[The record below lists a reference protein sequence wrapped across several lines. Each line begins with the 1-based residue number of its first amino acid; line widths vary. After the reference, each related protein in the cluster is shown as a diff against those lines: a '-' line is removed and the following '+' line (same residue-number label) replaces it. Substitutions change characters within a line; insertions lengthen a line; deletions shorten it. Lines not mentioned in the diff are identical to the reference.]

1 MHKHTVQYLV
11 GGIFSL
17 VIAMSI
23 GRFSYTVILPYMQDT
38 FAFSRATAGFL
49 ATSNYLGYLV
59 GALVAG
65 RLQIGDKR
73 IPFLQIALV
82 ISILTTAMMGL
93 TDAIIAWYV
102 LRFMSGVMSAFIFV
116 VAASL
121 VLDQLAGNGKS
132 HLSGLFYSGVGTG
145 IALSAVIVS
154 PIHAMFDWNGT
165 WIALALFSVILL
177 VFIVMFIKPVTQQY
191 TKQKPS
197 QTVASQKVP
206 STTWMKWLILAYSLE
221 GLGYIVT
228 GTFIVSI
235 AEESTNFHGDASFV
249 WFVVGIAAM
258 PSCIIS
264 SKLAQRYGYVRT
276 LLISMLFQGL
286 GIVLPAFA
294 TNTMTLYTSAFIFGA
309 TFMGITTVATTLA
322 RQILPVNSHQILGYL
337 TAGYALGQMLGPSLA
352 GAIAN
357 YTNSYQY
364 ALFGATTIVI
374 VGALCLI
381 SGLKYEKE
389 KVGELDA
396 ISEYRRKP
404 S

>member
-1 MHKHTVQYLV
+1 MNKQTFQYLI
-11 GGIFSL
+11 GGIFAL
-17 VIAMSI
+17 VIAMGI

-38 FAFSRATAGFL
+38 FTFSRATAGYL

-65 RLQIGDKR
+65 RLQLADKR

-82 ISILTTAMMGL
+82 ISILTTALMSF
-93 TDAIIAWYV
+93 TDTVIVWYV
-102 LRFMSGVMSAFIFV
+102 LRCISGVMSAFIFV

-121 VLDQLAGNGKS
+121 VLDQLAGNGKA
-132 HLSGLFYSGVGTG
+132 HLSGLFYSGVGLG
-145 IALSAVIVS
+145 IALSAIIVS
-154 PIHAMFDWNGT
+154 PIHALFDWNGT
-165 WIALALFSVILL
+165 WIALAIFCVLLFI
-177 VFIVMFIKPVTQQY
+177 FIIIFIKPVTPSVQQKGN
-191 TKQKPS
+191 TAK
-197 QTVASQKVP
+197 ASLKAP
-206 STTWMKWLILAYSLE
+206 PTTWMKWLIIAYSLE

-235 AEESTNFHGDASFV
+235 AEESTSFHGDAAFV
-249 WFVVGIAAM
+249 WFVVGVAAI
-258 PSCIIS
+258 PSCIVW
-264 SKLAQRYGYVRT
+264 SKLAQRYGYVRI

-294 TNTMTLYTSAFIFGA
+294 TNTITLYTSAFIFGA

-352 GAIAN
+352 GALAN
-357 YTNSYQY
+357 YTNSYKY
-364 ALFGATTIVI
+364 AIFAATVVVV

-381 SGLKYEKE
+381 GGLKYEK
-389 KVGELDA
+389 
-396 ISEYRRKP
+396 IS
-404 S
+404 SL

>member
-1 MHKHTVQYLV
+1 MNKQTFQYLI
-11 GGIFSL
+11 GGIFTL
-17 VIAMSI
+17 VIAMGI
-23 GRFSYTVILPYMQDT
+23 GRFSYTVILPYMQET

-65 RLQIGDKR
+65 RLQLADKR

-82 ISILTTAMMGL
+82 MSILTTAFMGF
-93 TDAIIAWYV
+93 TDTIMVWYV
-102 LRFMSGVMSAFIFV
+102 LRFISGVMSAFIFV

-121 VLDQLAGNGKS
+121 VLDQLARIGKA
-132 HLSGLFYSGVGTG
+132 HLSGLFYSGVGMG
-145 IALSAVIVS
+145 IALSAIIVS
-154 PIHAMFDWNGT
+154 PIHAIFNWNGT
-165 WIALALFSVILL
+165 WIALALFCIIL
-177 VFIVMFIKPVTQQY
+177 FIFIIIFIQPVTSSAQQKGS
-191 TKQKPS
+191 TAK
-197 QTVASQKVP
+197 ASPKAP
-206 STTWMKWLILAYSLE
+206 PAIWMKWLIIAYSLE

-235 AEESTNFHGDASFV
+235 AEESTSFHGDAAFV
-249 WFVVGIAAM
+249 WFVVGVAAI
-258 PSCIIS
+258 PSCIVW

-294 TNTMTLYTSAFIFGA
+294 TNTITLYISAFIFGA

-322 RQILPVNSHQILGYL
+322 RQISPVNSHQILGYL
-337 TAGYALGQMLGPSLA
+337 TAGYALGQMIGPSLA
-352 GAIAN
+352 GALAN

-364 ALFGATTIVI
+364 ALFGATAVIV

-381 SGLKYEKE
+381 SGLKYEK
-389 KVGELDA
+389 
-396 ISEYRRKP
+396 ISSLEAL
-404 S
+404 

>member
-1 MHKHTVQYLV
+1 MNKQTFQYLI
-11 GGIFSL
+11 GGIFTL
-17 VIAMSI
+17 VIAMGI
-23 GRFSYTVILPYMQDT
+23 GRFSYTVILPYMQET

-65 RLQIGDKR
+65 RLQLADKR

-82 ISILTTAMMGL
+82 MSILTTAFMGF
-93 TDAIIAWYV
+93 TDTIMVWYV
-102 LRFMSGVMSAFIFV
+102 LRFISGVMSAFIFV

-121 VLDQLAGNGKS
+121 VLDQLARIGKA
-132 HLSGLFYSGVGTG
+132 HLSGLFYSGVGMG
-145 IALSAVIVS
+145 IALSAIIVS
-154 PIHAMFDWNGT
+154 PIHAIFNWNGT
-165 WIALALFSVILL
+165 WIALALFCIIL
-177 VFIVMFIKPVTQQY
+177 FIFIIIFIQPVTSSAQQKGS
-191 TKQKPS
+191 TAK
-197 QTVASQKVP
+197 ASPKAP
-206 STTWMKWLILAYSLE
+206 PAIWMKWLIIAYSLE

-235 AEESTNFHGDASFV
+235 AEESTSFHGDAAFV
-249 WFVVGIAAM
+249 WFVVGVAAI
-258 PSCIIS
+258 PSCIVW

-294 TNTMTLYTSAFIFGA
+294 TNTITLYISAFIFGA

-322 RQILPVNSHQILGYL
+322 RQISPVNSHQILGYL
-337 TAGYALGQMLGPSLA
+337 TAGYALGQMIGPSLA
-352 GAIAN
+352 GALAN

-364 ALFGATTIVI
+364 ALFGATAVIV

-381 SGLKYEKE
+381 SGLKYEK
-389 KVGELDA
+389 
-396 ISEYRRKP
+396 ISSLETR
-404 S
+404 

>member
-1 MHKHTVQYLV
+1 MNKQTFQYLI
-11 GGIFSL
+11 GGIFTL
-17 VIAMSI
+17 VIAMGI
-23 GRFSYTVILPYMQDT
+23 GRFSYTVILPYMQET

-65 RLQIGDKR
+65 RLQLADKR

-82 ISILTTAMMGL
+82 MSILTTAFMGF
-93 TDAIIAWYV
+93 TDTIMVWYV
-102 LRFMSGVMSAFIFV
+102 LRFISGVMSAFIFV

-121 VLDQLAGNGKS
+121 VLDQLARIGKA
-132 HLSGLFYSGVGTG
+132 HLSGLFYSGVGMG
-145 IALSAVIVS
+145 IALSAIIVS
-154 PIHAMFDWNGT
+154 PIHAIFNWNGT
-165 WIALALFSVILL
+165 WIALALFCIIL
-177 VFIVMFIKPVTQQY
+177 FIFIIIFIQPVTSSAQQKES
-191 TKQKPS
+191 TAK
-197 QTVASQKVP
+197 ASPKAP
-206 STTWMKWLILAYSLE
+206 PAIWMKWLIIAYSLE

-235 AEESTNFHGDASFV
+235 AEESTSFHGDAAFV
-249 WFVVGIAAM
+249 WFVVGVAAI
-258 PSCIIS
+258 PSCIVW

-294 TNTMTLYTSAFIFGA
+294 TNTITLYISAFIFGA

-322 RQILPVNSHQILGYL
+322 RQISPVNSHQILGYL
-337 TAGYALGQMLGPSLA
+337 TAGYALGQMIGPSLA
-352 GAIAN
+352 GALAN

-364 ALFGATTIVI
+364 ALFGATAVIV

-381 SGLKYEKE
+381 SGLKYEK
-389 KVGELDA
+389 
-396 ISEYRRKP
+396 ISSLETL
-404 S
+404 

>member
-1 MHKHTVQYLV
+1 MHKQTFLYLI
-11 GGIFSL
+11 GGILAL

-23 GRFSYTVILPYMQDT
+23 GRFAYTVILPYMQDT
-38 FAFSRATAGFL
+38 FAFNRATAGFL

-59 GALVAG
+59 GALIAG

-73 IPFLQIALV
+73 IPFLQLALV
-82 ISILTTAMMGL
+82 ISILTTAMMGS
-93 TDAIIAWYV
+93 TDVIIAWYA
-102 LRFMSGVMSAFIFV
+102 LRFISGVMSAFIFV
-116 VAASL
+116 AAASL
-121 VLDQLAGNGKS
+121 VLDQLAGNGKA

-165 WIALALFSVILL
+165 WIALALFSAILF
-177 VFIVMFIKPVTQQY
+177 VFIVLLIKPATQQ
-191 TKQKPS
+191 TQEKSS
-197 QTVASQKVP
+197 QPVVP
-206 STTWMKWLILAYSLE
+206 QRVPPTTWMKWLILAYSLE

-235 AEESTNFHGDASFV
+235 AEESTNFHGDAAIV
-249 WFVVGIAAM
+249 WFVVGIAAI
-258 PSCIIS
+258 PSCIVW

-276 LLISMLFQGL
+276 LFISMLFQGL

-294 TNTMTLYTSAFIFGA
+294 TNTMTLYASAFIFGA

-322 RQILPVNSHQILGYL
+322 RQIVPVNSHQILGYL

-352 GAIAN
+352 GTLAN
-357 YTNSYQY
+357 YTNSYQN
-364 ALFGATTIVI
+364 ALFGATAVVI

-381 SGLKYEKE
+381 SGLKYEKV
-389 KVGELDA
+389 KVGELRS
-396 ISEYRRKP
+396 IT
-404 S
+404 

>member
-1 MHKHTVQYLV
+1 MHKQTVRYLV
-11 GGIFSL
+11 GGIFAL
-17 VIAMSI
+17 VIAMGI

-65 RLQIGDKR
+65 RLQMVNKR
-73 IPFLQIALV
+73 IPFLQISLV
-82 ISILTTAMMGL
+82 ISIMVTAMMGF
-93 TDAIIAWYV
+93 TDAIFAWYI
-102 LRFMSGVMSAFIFV
+102 LRFISGVMSALIFV
-116 VAASL
+116 IAASL
-121 VLDQLAGNGKS
+121 VLDQLARNGQS
-132 HLSGLFYSGVGTG
+132 HVSGLFYSGVGIG

-154 PIHAMFDWNGT
+154 PIHAIFDWNGT

-177 VFIVMFIKPVTQQY
+177 VFIILFIKPITPQHTQQKPGQ
-191 TKQKPS
+191 TKS
-197 QTVASQKVP
+197 SQKVP
-206 STTWMKWLILAYSLE
+206 PKAWMKWLIIAYSLE

-235 AEESTNFHGDASFV
+235 AEESTSFHGDASYV
-249 WFVVGIAAM
+249 WFVVGIAAI
-258 PSCIIS
+258 PSCIVC

-294 TNTMTLYTSAFIFGA
+294 TNTMTLYISAFIFGA

-352 GAIAN
+352 GTLAN

-364 ALFGATTIVI
+364 ALLGATAVVV
-374 VGALCLI
+374 VGAFCLI
-381 SGLKYEKE
+381 SGLNYEKE

-396 ISEYRRKP
+396 ISE
-404 S
+404 

>member
-1 MHKHTVQYLV
+1 MNKQTFQYLI
-11 GGIFSL
+11 GGIFTL
-17 VIAMSI
+17 VIAMGI
-23 GRFSYTVILPYMQDT
+23 GRFSYTVILPYMQET

-65 RLQIGDKR
+65 RLQLADKR

-82 ISILTTAMMGL
+82 MSILTTAFMGF
-93 TDAIIAWYV
+93 TDTIMVWYV
-102 LRFMSGVMSAFIFV
+102 LRFISGVMSAFIFV

-121 VLDQLAGNGKS
+121 VLDQLARKGKA
-132 HLSGLFYSGVGTG
+132 HLSGLFYSGVGMG
-145 IALSAVIVS
+145 IALSAIIVS
-154 PIHAMFDWNGT
+154 PIHAIFNWNGT
-165 WIALALFSVILL
+165 WIALALFCILL
-177 VFIVMFIKPVTQQY
+177 FIFIIIFIKPVTSNAQQKGS
-191 TKQKPS
+191 TAK
-197 QTVASQKVP
+197 ASPKAP
-206 STTWMKWLILAYSLE
+206 PAIWMKWLIIAYSLE

-235 AEESTNFHGDASFV
+235 AEESTSFHGDAAFV
-249 WFVVGIAAM
+249 WFVVGVAAI
-258 PSCIIS
+258 PSCIVW
-264 SKLAQRYGYVRT
+264 SKLAQRYGYIRT

-294 TNTMTLYTSAFIFGA
+294 TTTITLYISAFIFGA

-322 RQILPVNSHQILGYL
+322 RQISPVNSHQILGYL

-352 GAIAN
+352 GALAN

-364 ALFGATTIVI
+364 ALFGATAVIV

-381 SGLKYEKE
+381 SGLKYEK
-389 KVGELDA
+389 
-396 ISEYRRKP
+396 ISSLETL
-404 S
+404 

>member
-1 MHKHTVQYLV
+1 MNKQTFQYLI
-11 GGIFSL
+11 GGIFTL
-17 VIAMSI
+17 VIAMGI
-23 GRFSYTVILPYMQDT
+23 GRFSYTVILPYMQET

-65 RLQIGDKR
+65 RLQLADKR

-82 ISILTTAMMGL
+82 MSILTTAFMGF
-93 TDAIIAWYV
+93 TDTIMVWYV
-102 LRFMSGVMSAFIFV
+102 LRFISGVMSAFIFV

-121 VLDQLAGNGKS
+121 VLDQLARIGKA
-132 HLSGLFYSGVGTG
+132 HLSGLFYSGVGMG
-145 IALSAVIVS
+145 IALSAIIVS
-154 PIHAMFDWNGT
+154 PIHAIFNWNGT
-165 WIALALFSVILL
+165 WIALALFCIIL
-177 VFIVMFIKPVTQQY
+177 FIFIIIFIQPVTSSAQQKGS
-191 TKQKPS
+191 TAK
-197 QTVASQKVP
+197 ASPKAP
-206 STTWMKWLILAYSLE
+206 PAIWMKWLIIAYSLE

-235 AEESTNFHGDASFV
+235 AEESTSFHGDAAFV
-249 WFVVGIAAM
+249 WFVVGVAAI
-258 PSCIIS
+258 PSCIVW

-294 TNTMTLYTSAFIFGA
+294 TTTITLYISAFIFGA

-322 RQILPVNSHQILGYL
+322 RQISPVNSHQILGYL
-337 TAGYALGQMLGPSLA
+337 TAGYALGQMIGPSLA
-352 GAIAN
+352 GALAN

-364 ALFGATTIVI
+364 ALFGATAVIV

-381 SGLKYEKE
+381 SGLKYEK
-389 KVGELDA
+389 
-396 ISEYRRKP
+396 ISSLETL
-404 S
+404 

>member
-1 MHKHTVQYLV
+1 MNKQTFQYLI
-11 GGIFSL
+11 GGIFTL
-17 VIAMSI
+17 VIAMGI
-23 GRFSYTVILPYMQDT
+23 GRFSYTVILPYMQET

-65 RLQIGDKR
+65 RLQLADKR

-82 ISILTTAMMGL
+82 MSILTTAFMGF
-93 TDAIIAWYV
+93 TDTIMVWYV
-102 LRFMSGVMSAFIFV
+102 LRFISGVMSAFIFV

-121 VLDQLAGNGKS
+121 VLDQLARIGKA
-132 HLSGLFYSGVGTG
+132 HLSGLFYSGVGMG
-145 IALSAVIVS
+145 IALSAIIVS
-154 PIHAMFDWNGT
+154 PIHAIFNWNGT
-165 WIALALFSVILL
+165 WIALALFCIIL
-177 VFIVMFIKPVTQQY
+177 FIFIIIFIQPVTSSAQQKGS
-191 TKQKPS
+191 TAK
-197 QTVASQKVP
+197 ASPKAP
-206 STTWMKWLILAYSLE
+206 PAIWMKWLIIAYSLE

-235 AEESTNFHGDASFV
+235 AEESTSFHGDAAFV
-249 WFVVGIAAM
+249 WFVVGVAAI
-258 PSCIIS
+258 PSCIVW

-294 TNTMTLYTSAFIFGA
+294 TTTITLYISAFIFGA

-322 RQILPVNSHQILGYL
+322 RQISPVNSHQILGYL

-352 GAIAN
+352 GALAN

-364 ALFGATTIVI
+364 ALFGATAVIV

-381 SGLKYEKE
+381 SGLKYEK
-389 KVGELDA
+389 
-396 ISEYRRKP
+396 ISSLEAL
-404 S
+404 

>member
-1 MHKHTVQYLV
+1 MHKQTVQYII
-11 GGIFSL
+11 GGIFAL
-17 VIAMSI
+17 VIAMGI

-59 GALVAG
+59 GAWIVG

-82 ISILTTAMMGL
+82 ISILTTALMGL
-93 TDAIIAWYV
+93 TDAIIVWYI
-102 LRFMSGVMSAFIFV
+102 LRFISGVISAFIFV

-121 VLDQLAGNGKS
+121 VLDRLAGDGKA
-132 HLSGLFYSGVGTG
+132 HLSGIFYSGVGAG
-145 IALSAVIVS
+145 IALSAIIVS
-154 PIHAMFDWNGT
+154 PIYAVYDWNGT

-177 VFIVMFIKPVTQQY
+177 VFIVFFIKPVTQSIQ
-191 TKQKPS
+191 QKPS
-197 QTVASQKVP
+197 QTVVSQKVP
-206 STTWMKWLILAYSLE
+206 PSTWMKWLIISYSLE

-228 GTFIVSI
+228 GTFIVSM
-235 AEESTNFHGDASFV
+235 AEESQSFHGDAAFV
-249 WFVVGIAAM
+249 WFVVGIAAI
-258 PSCIIS
+258 PSCMVW
-264 SKLAQRYGYVRT
+264 SKLAKRYGYVKT
-276 LLISMLFQGL
+276 LLISMLIQGL
-286 GIVLPAFA
+286 GIVLPAFMA
-294 TNTMTLYTSAFIFGA
+294 NTLTLYASAFIFGA

-337 TAGYALGQMLGPSLA
+337 TACYAFGQMLGPSLA
-352 GAIAN
+352 GALAN

-364 ALFGATTIVI
+364 ALFGATAVVV

-381 SGLKYEKE
+381 SGLKYEKV
-389 KVGELDA
+389 KVGELDT
-396 ISEYRRKP
+396 ISE

>member
-1 MHKHTVQYLV
+1 MNKQTFQYLI
-11 GGIFSL
+11 GGIFTL
-17 VIAMSI
+17 VIAMGI
-23 GRFSYTVILPYMQDT
+23 GRFSYTVILPYMQET

-65 RLQIGDKR
+65 RLQLADKR

-82 ISILTTAMMGL
+82 MSILTTAFMGF
-93 TDAIIAWYV
+93 TYTIMVWYV
-102 LRFMSGVMSAFIFV
+102 LRFISGVMSAFIFV

-121 VLDQLAGNGKS
+121 VLDQLARIGKA
-132 HLSGLFYSGVGTG
+132 HLSGLFYSGVGMG
-145 IALSAVIVS
+145 IALSAIIVS
-154 PIHAMFDWNGT
+154 PIHAIFNWNGT
-165 WIALALFSVILL
+165 WIALALFCIIL
-177 VFIVMFIKPVTQQY
+177 FIFIIIFIQPVTSSAQQKES
-191 TKQKPS
+191 TAK
-197 QTVASQKVP
+197 ASPKAP
-206 STTWMKWLILAYSLE
+206 PAIWMKWLIIAYSLE

-235 AEESTNFHGDASFV
+235 AEESTSFHGDAAFV
-249 WFVVGIAAM
+249 WFVVGVAAI
-258 PSCIIS
+258 PSCIVW

-294 TNTMTLYTSAFIFGA
+294 TNTITLYISAFIFGA

-322 RQILPVNSHQILGYL
+322 RQISPVNSHQILGYL
-337 TAGYALGQMLGPSLA
+337 TAGYALGQMIGPSLA
-352 GAIAN
+352 GALAN

-364 ALFGATTIVI
+364 ALFGATAVIV

-381 SGLKYEKE
+381 SGLKYEK
-389 KVGELDA
+389 
-396 ISEYRRKP
+396 ISSLETL
-404 S
+404 

>member
-1 MHKHTVQYLV
+1 MNKQTFQYLI
-11 GGIFSL
+11 GGIFTL
-17 VIAMSI
+17 VIAMGI
-23 GRFSYTVILPYMQDT
+23 GRFSYTVILPYMQET

-65 RLQIGDKR
+65 RLQLADKR

-82 ISILTTAMMGL
+82 MSILTTAFMGF
-93 TDAIIAWYV
+93 TDTIMIWYV
-102 LRFMSGVMSAFIFV
+102 LRFISGVMSAFIFV

-121 VLDQLAGNGKS
+121 VLDQLARIGKA
-132 HLSGLFYSGVGTG
+132 HLSGLFYSGVGMG
-145 IALSAVIVS
+145 IALSAIIVS
-154 PIHAMFDWNGT
+154 PIHAIFNWNGT
-165 WIALALFSVILL
+165 WIALALFCIIL
-177 VFIVMFIKPVTQQY
+177 FIFIIIFIQPVTSSAQQKGS
-191 TKQKPS
+191 TAK
-197 QTVASQKVP
+197 ASPKAP
-206 STTWMKWLILAYSLE
+206 PAIWMKWLIIAYSLE

-235 AEESTNFHGDASFV
+235 AEESTSFHGDAAFV
-249 WFVVGIAAM
+249 WFVVGVAAI
-258 PSCIIS
+258 PSCIVW

-294 TNTMTLYTSAFIFGA
+294 TTTITLYISAFIFGA

-322 RQILPVNSHQILGYL
+322 RQISPVNSHQILGYL

-352 GAIAN
+352 GALAN

-364 ALFGATTIVI
+364 ALFGATAVIV

-381 SGLKYEKE
+381 SGLKYEK
-389 KVGELDA
+389 
-396 ISEYRRKP
+396 ISSLEAL
-404 S
+404 

>member
-1 MHKHTVQYLV
+1 MNKQTFQYLI
-11 GGIFSL
+11 GGIFAL
-17 VIAMSI
+17 VIAMGI
-23 GRFSYTVILPYMQDT
+23 GRFSYTVILPYMQET

-65 RLQIGDKR
+65 RLQLADKR

-82 ISILTTAMMGL
+82 MSILTTAFMGF
-93 TDAIIAWYV
+93 TDTIMVWYV
-102 LRFMSGVMSAFIFV
+102 LRFISGVMSAFIFV

-121 VLDQLAGNGKS
+121 VLDQLARMGKA
-132 HLSGLFYSGVGTG
+132 HLSGLFYSGVGMG
-145 IALSAVIVS
+145 IALSAIIVS
-154 PIHAMFDWNGT
+154 PIHAIFNWNGT
-165 WIALALFSVILL
+165 WIALALFCIIL
-177 VFIVMFIKPVTQQY
+177 FMFIIIFIQPVTSSAQQKES
-191 TKQKPS
+191 TAK
-197 QTVASQKVP
+197 ASPKAP
-206 STTWMKWLILAYSLE
+206 PAIWIKWLIIAYSLE

-235 AEESTNFHGDASFV
+235 AEESTSFHGDAAFV
-249 WFVVGIAAM
+249 WFVVGVAAI
-258 PSCIIS
+258 PSCIVW
-264 SKLAQRYGYVRT
+264 SKLAQRYGYVRI

-294 TNTMTLYTSAFIFGA
+294 TNTITLYISAFIFGA

-322 RQILPVNSHQILGYL
+322 RQISPVNSHQILGYL

-352 GAIAN
+352 GALAN

-364 ALFGATTIVI
+364 ALFGATAVIV

-381 SGLKYEKE
+381 SGLKYEK
-389 KVGELDA
+389 
-396 ISEYRRKP
+396 ISSLETL
-404 S
+404 

>member
-1 MHKHTVQYLV
+1 MNKQTFQYLI
-11 GGIFSL
+11 GGIFAL
-17 VIAMSI
+17 VIAMGI

-38 FAFSRATAGFL
+38 FTFSRATAGYL

-65 RLQIGDKR
+65 RLQLADKR

-82 ISILTTAMMGL
+82 ISILTTALMGF
-93 TDAIIAWYV
+93 TDTVIVWYV
-102 LRFMSGVMSAFIFV
+102 LRCISGVMSAFIFV

-121 VLDQLAGNGKS
+121 VLDQLAGNGKA
-132 HLSGLFYSGVGTG
+132 HLSGLFYSGVGLG
-145 IALSAVIVS
+145 IALSAIIVS
-154 PIHAMFDWNGT
+154 PIHALFDWNGT
-165 WIALALFSVILL
+165 WIALAIFCVLLFI
-177 VFIVMFIKPVTQQY
+177 FIIIFIKPVTPSVQQKGN
-191 TKQKPS
+191 TAK
-197 QTVASQKVP
+197 ASLKAP
-206 STTWMKWLILAYSLE
+206 PTTWMKWLIIAYSLE

-235 AEESTNFHGDASFV
+235 AEESTSFHGDAAFV
-249 WFVVGIAAM
+249 WFVVGVAAI
-258 PSCIIS
+258 PSCIVW
-264 SKLAQRYGYVRT
+264 SKLAQRYGYVRI

-294 TNTMTLYTSAFIFGA
+294 TNTITLYTSAFIFGA

-352 GAIAN
+352 GALAN
-357 YTNSYQY
+357 YTNSYKY
-364 ALFGATTIVI
+364 AIFAATVVVV

-381 SGLKYEKE
+381 GGLKYEK
-389 KVGELDA
+389 
-396 ISEYRRKP
+396 IS
-404 S
+404 SL